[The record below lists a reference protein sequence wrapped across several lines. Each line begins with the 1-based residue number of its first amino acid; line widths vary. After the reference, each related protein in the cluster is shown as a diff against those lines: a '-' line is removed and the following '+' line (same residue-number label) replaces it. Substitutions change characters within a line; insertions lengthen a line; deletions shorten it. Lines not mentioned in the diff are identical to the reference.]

1 MRMGRPD
8 QQSIYLDDEN
18 RIGLD
23 KLAKKY
29 AHQSRN
35 ALINAAVLFYLQYAM
50 RPLDGN
56 LMTYTL
62 ESGPKLPTTEPTAD
76 IETIRRVV
84 EQVLDEREKTK
95 KRMAHPS

>member
-1 MRMGRPD
+1 MGRPD

-23 KLAKKY
+23 KLAKKC

-35 ALINAAVLFYLQYAM
+35 ALINAAVLFDLQYAM
-50 RPLDGN
+50 RRLDGN
-56 LMTYTL
+56 LMPYTL
-62 ESGPKLPTTEPTAD
+62 ENRPKLPRTEPTAD
-76 IETIRRVV
+76 IEAIRRVV